1 MLKPLKRI
9 INFRTAIIVFLYI
22 VLKNDNQSF
31 ITYEIKEESMSPELL
46 PEDYIFALKVKNEI
60 KRGDIVVFKNE
71 EKGIDVVKRVV
82 GLPGETISSADGS
95 VLINNEPLSN
105 DWATTIT
112 DDFIKYKI
120 EESEL
125 FVIGD
130 NRKLSTSDSRTLGA
144 IKIDKCLKLN
154 TGTGLI
160 RELNLMNEI
169 PFYLWST
176 NTIKNK
182 SLGTHQNK
190 IALSPQRLQ

>member
-144 IKIDKCLKLN
+144 IKIDQCLKVKY
-154 TGTGLI
+154 
-160 RELNLMNEI
+160 RYW
-169 PFYLWST
+169 PYQR
-176 NTIKNK
+176 IK
-182 SLGTHQNK
+182 SYE
-190 IALSPQRLQ
+190 